1 MTPECTINDTTVDI
15 RTADYRLRW
24 IYKLEPVIAAIALVL
39 TFPVAIA
46 LAIAITVLSRRS
58 PLIRHARVGWH
69 GTPLGLL
76 KFRTMWERRP
86 AGKRTSLVEDIVDST
101 AVLKNSRDPR
111 VTSRFAAICRRYS
124 LDEIP
129 QFYHVMCGKM
139 SFVGPRPITR
149 GELDKYYGPC
159 AEEVLRLRP
168 GMTGLWQV
176 LGRSRLSYCR
186 RRKLDL
192 LLVRHS
198 SPYLYFWILLRTIPK
213 VVSGYDA
220 C

>member
-1 MTPECTINDTTVDI
+1 MTPEYTINDTTLDI

-24 IYKLEPVIAAIALVL
+24 IYKIEPIVAGIALVV

-46 LAIAITVLSRRS
+46 LAIVISVLSRRS

-69 GTPLGLL
+69 GSPLGML
-76 KFRTMWERRP
+76 KFRTMWERGLT
-86 AGKRTSLVEDIVDST
+86 GKRPMLVEDVADSIP
-101 AVLKNSRDPR
+101 VLKNASDPR
-111 VTSRFAAICRRYS
+111 VTSRFAALCRRYS

-129 QFYHVMCGKM
+129 QFYHVMCGEM

-149 GELDKYYGPC
+149 GELDKYYGPY
-159 AEEVLRLRP
+159 ADEVLRLRP
-168 GMTGLWQV
+168 GMTGLWQI
-176 LGRSRLSYCR
+176 LGRSRLNYWR

-192 LLVRHS
+192 LLVRRS
-198 SPYLYFWILLRTIPK
+198 SPYLYFWILLRTIPR